1 MRASTFVLSACL
13 VMIGCTAVEPDA
25 PDAVSAVGQGVAEVR
40 VDAQSFSGLV
50 SRVTVEGSGR
60 TQDLVL
66 NLETQT
72 FDGVLT
78 LPSGT
83 QTVVARAF
91 SGADLV
97 GVSTPT
103 AVEVQPGIV
112 TRLVLRIVD
121 VTVETPTFG
130 PIFDSLTFP
139 TSAEVGAPITF
150 ALSIVAPGGDP
161 VTYSWTSGCV
171 ASTFSAP
178 DAATTSWSSAA
189 AGSCQID
196 VTATSRGESI
206 HQSFFVVVFP
216 AGSLDGGVSISGT
229 FVRAPVLELRLN
241 ALLCDVTTGAFDSS
255 CSNAI
260 ASPATTP
267 FQLNVFGWGVST
279 PGTLEIADNC
289 GGSFGATFRG
299 QDTIQG
305 SWLPPAAGGLCIITG
320 RAVNGDGAIGTV
332 TAAVLVH
339 PGPQATSA
347 TPSLNVSISTELGGC
362 FFVNNDPSAPPSC
375 GGSEIGFTVFLS
387 MSANYLD
394 GNPGTLEVTDDC
406 GGGHVVSPNPF
417 SFGQLWTVTPNG
429 AASCTVTARATSLQG
444 AVGTVTATIPLF

>member
-1 MRASTFVLSACL
+1 MYALTACL

-25 PDAVSAVGQGVAEVR
+25 PDAVSAVSQGVTEVR
-40 VDAQSFSGLV
+40 VDAQSFTGLV

-66 NLETQT
+66 NFETQT

-103 AVEVQPGIV
+103 AVDVQPGVV
-112 TRLVLRIVD
+112 TRLLLRIVD
-121 VTVETPTFG
+121 VSVETPTFG

-150 ALSIVAPGGDP
+150 ALSVVAPAGDP
-161 VTYSWTSGCV
+161 VTYSWTSGC
-171 ASTFSAP
+171 AAATFSAP
-178 DAATTSWSSAA
+178 DAATTSWSSSSV
-189 AGSCQID
+189 GSCQID
-196 VTATSRGESI
+196 VVATSRGLSV

-229 FVRAPVLELRLN
+229 FVRSPALELRLN
-241 ALLCDVTTGAFDSS
+241 TVHCDVLTGSSDSS
-255 CSNAI
+255 CPDAI
-260 ASPATTP
+260 ASPATTS

-279 PGTLEIADNC
+279 PGTLEITDNC
-289 GGSFGATFRG
+289 GGSFGVTFPSE
-299 QDTIQG
+299 DLIQG
-305 SWLPPAAGGLCIITG
+305 AWLPPAAGGVCIITG
-320 RAVNGDGAIGTV
+320 RAINGDGAIGTV

-339 PGPQATSA
+339 PGTQATSQ
-347 TPSLNVSISTELGGC
+347 TPSLNVSISTEFGSC
-362 FFVNNDPSAPPSC
+362 FLFNNDPTAPLSC
-375 GGSEIGFTVFLS
+375 GGTEIGVSVFLNTNAS
-387 MSANYLD
+387 YLD

-406 GGGHVVSPNPF
+406 GGGHTVSSNPF
-417 SFGQLWTVTPNG
+417 NFGQLWTVTPSG
-429 AASCTVTARATSLQG
+429 GTSCTVTVRATSLQG
-444 AVGTVTATIPLF
+444 AVGTATAIIPLF